1 MKKYYLRHAE
11 MKNIQNVP
19 VLPPSNLDL
28 ANVSVVVTHQKNDV
42 SAICIQDETLH
53 PNRKRYV
60 TALERMQTDDNMI

>member
-1 MKKYYLRHAE
+1 MKS
-11 MKNIQNVP
+11 IQNVP
-19 VLPPSNLDL
+19 ALPLSNLDL

-42 SAICIQDETLH
+42 SAICIQDVILH